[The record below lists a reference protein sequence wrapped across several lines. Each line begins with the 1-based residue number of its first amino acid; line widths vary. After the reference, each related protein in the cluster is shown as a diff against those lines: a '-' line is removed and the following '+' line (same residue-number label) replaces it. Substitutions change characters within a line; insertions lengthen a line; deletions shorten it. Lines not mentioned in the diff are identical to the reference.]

1 MIDFT
6 IIALSLVVAL
16 GYRYVT
22 NKQLAKAQAATQPSE
37 GPPDHYSMPEM
48 KYIPAQEASDFNAS
62 KFLLMPG
69 TGYQRG
75 AFGLTEV
82 SV

>member
-1 MIDFT
+1 MVDLT
-6 IIALSLVVAL
+6 LLALALVVAL
-16 GYRYVT
+16 GYRYVK
-22 NKQLAKAQAATQPSE
+22 NKQLARDVPAPSE
-37 GPPDHYSMPEM
+37 GPPDHYDMPEM

-69 TGYQRG
+69 SGYQRG

>member
-6 IIALSLVVAL
+6 IIVLSLVVAI

-22 NKQLAKAQAATQPSE
+22 NKQLAKTAPQPSE